1 MRALLAILVI
11 LVFSGCGAVGLPR
24 PLTSSDVASLRNAA
38 SPLVLAIAPEGNDD
52 IAEELIAILRENRTF
67 SEVGF
72 VSELGSRA
80 DVVGRLEYEHTP
92 VGAVIPVFSIFSLG
106 VIPSFFH
113 ERQRVSLHFDGL
125 PRRVIIE
132 AQANA
137 PVVMGWF
144 GLLLRAS
151 PGWALVKEPRD
162 LSGNTRRVAEHL
174 AVALAARSDEIRS
187 LAARVPRR

>member
-1 MRALLAILVI
+1 MRTLLAIPMI
-11 LVFSGCGAVGLPR
+11 LILSGCGAVGLPR
-24 PLTSSDVASLRNAA
+24 PLTPSDVASLSSAR

-72 VSELGSRA
+72 ASELGSRA
-80 DVVGRLEYEHTP
+80 DVVGRIEYEHDP
-92 VGAVIPVFSIFSLG
+92 VGAVMPVLSIVSLG

-113 ERQRVSLHFDGL
+113 ERQRVILHFDGL
-125 PRRVIIE
+125 PRRLSVE

-151 PGWALVKEPRD
+151 PGWALVKEPRN
-162 LSGNTRRVAEHL
+162 LPGNSRRVAEHL
-174 AVALAARSDEIRS
+174 AVALAAHSDEIRS